1 MIKKILLIVFLFVL
15 VLEAQPKYSEIS
27 GMAGSFSRMGF
38 GSRGI
43 GMGNALSAVT
53 NGHLSTYYNPAL
65 AVFQIDNS
73 FQTSY
78 SFLSLDRT
86 LNFVNFTK
94 RFEMG
99 RNRTDTTKARSVAG
113 LSAGLINAGVGKI
126 ELRDGQGNKYDEV
139 STSENLIFIS
149 LANQFSSKLAIGLT
163 FRFYYFS
170 LVDELSASSLGFDIG
185 ALYTLSERI
194 KISFVLS
201 DINSKYKWDTG
212 ALYGANGKNTDNK
225 FPLSKR
231 IGISYNLPE
240 YRAVAAFEVE
250 NYNSTATFIRAGV
263 EYFVIEEL
271 ALRGGI
277 DKVNLSNSNFPMR
290 PSFGFSYFYKLSK
303 LVIGVDY
310 AFAIEPYS
318 THDQH
323 ILGIN
328 FKF

>member
-1 MIKKILLIVFLFVL
+1 MIKRILVIVFLFSL

-53 NGHLSTYYNPAL
+53 SGHLSTYYNPAL

-86 LNFVNFTK
+86 LNFVSFTK

-99 RNRTDTTKARSVAG
+99 RNRSDTAKTRSVAG
-113 LSAGLINAGVGKI
+113 LSAGLINAGVSKI

-139 STSENLIFIS
+139 STSENLIYVS

-185 ALYTLSERI
+185 ALYNFSDRI
-194 KISFVLS
+194 KISLVLS

-225 FPLSKR
+225 FPLSKK
-231 IGISYNLPE
+231 IGISYSLPE
-240 YRAVAAFEVE
+240 YNLVTALEVE
-250 NYNSTATFIRAGV
+250 NYNSTAT

-277 DKVNLSNSNFPMR
+277 DKMNISNGDFPMR
-290 PSFGFSYFYKLSK
+290 SSFGFSYFYKLSK

>member
-1 MIKKILLIVFLFVL
+1 MIKRFLVIVFLFTL

-53 NGHLSTYYNPAL
+53 TGHLSTYYNPAL
-65 AVFQIDNS
+65 AVFQVDNS

-99 RNRTDTTKARSVAG
+99 RNRTDTTKTRSVAG
-113 LSAGLINAGVGKI
+113 LSAGLINAGVSKI

-139 STSENLIFIS
+139 STSENLIYVS

-194 KISFVLS
+194 KISLVLS

-225 FPLSKR
+225 FPLSKK
-231 IGISYNLPE
+231 IGISYSLPE
-240 YRAVAAFEVE
+240 YKLVTALEIE
-250 NYNSTATFIRAGV
+250 NYNSTATFIRAGA
-263 EYFVIEEL
+263 EYFIIEEF

-277 DKVNLSNSNFPMR
+277 DKMNMSNGDFPMR

>member
-1 MIKKILLIVFLFVL
+1 MIKKIFAIVFLFAL

-38 GSRGI
+38 GARGI
-43 GMGNALSAVT
+43 GMGNALSAIT
-53 NGHLSTYYNPAL
+53 SGHLSSYYNPAL
-65 AVFQIDNS
+65 APFQIDNS
-73 FQTSY
+73 FQTAY

-86 LNFVNFTK
+86 LNFVSFTK
-94 RFEMG
+94 KFEMG
-99 RNRTDTTKARSVAG
+99 KSKGDSTKARSVAG
-113 LSAGLINAGVGKI
+113 LSAGLINAGVSKI

-139 STSENLIFIS
+139 STSENLIYVS
-149 LANQFSSKLAIGLT
+149 LANRFSSKLAIGLT
-163 FRFYYFS
+163 FRFYYFK
-170 LVDELSASSLGFDIG
+170 LVEDLTASSLGFDLG
-185 ALYTLSERI
+185 ALYSFTDRI
-194 KISFVLS
+194 NVSLVISDL
-201 DINSKYKWDTG
+201 NSKYKWDTG
-212 ALYGANGKNTDNK
+212 TIYGANGKNSDNK
-225 FPLSKR
+225 FPLSKK
-231 IGISYNLPE
+231 IGVSYNLPE
-240 YRAVAAFEVE
+240 YKLITALEIE
-250 NYNSTATFIRAGV
+250 NYNSTTTFIRAGA

-277 DKVNLSNSNFPMR
+277 DKFNMNNGDFPMR
-290 PSFGFSYFYKLSK
+290 PSFGFSYFYKLNK

>member
-1 MIKKILLIVFLFVL
+1 MIKRILVIVFLFSL

-53 NGHLSTYYNPAL
+53 SGHLSTYYNPAL

-86 LNFVNFTK
+86 LNFVSFTK

-99 RNRTDTTKARSVAG
+99 RNRSDTAKTRSVAG
-113 LSAGLINAGVGKI
+113 LSAGLINAGVSKI

-139 STSENLIFIS
+139 STSENLIYVS

-185 ALYTLSERI
+185 ALYNFSDRI
-194 KISFVLS
+194 KISLVLS
-201 DINSKYKWDTG
+201 DKWDTG

-225 FPLSKR
+225 FPLSKK
-231 IGISYNLPE
+231 IGISYSLPE
-240 YRAVAAFEVE
+240 YNLVTALEVE
-250 NYNSTATFIRAGV
+250 NYNSTATFIRAGA

-277 DKVNLSNSNFPMR
+277 DKMNISNGDFPMR
-290 PSFGFSYFYKLSK
+290 SSFGFSYFYKLSK

>member
-1 MIKKILLIVFLFVL
+1 MIKKIFAVIFLFAIIVS
-15 VLEAQPKYSEIS
+15 AQPKYSEIS

-38 GSRGI
+38 GARGI
-43 GMGNALSAVT
+43 GMGNALSAIT
-53 NGHLSTYYNPAL
+53 SGHLSSYYNPAL
-65 AVFQIDNS
+65 APFQIDNS

-86 LNFVNFTK
+86 LNFISFTK
-94 RFEMG
+94 KFEMG
-99 RNRTDTTKARSVAG
+99 KSRGDTSKSRSVAG
-113 LSAGLINAGVGKI
+113 LSAGIINAGVSNI

-139 STSENLIFIS
+139 STSENLIYVS
-149 LANQFSSKLAIGLT
+149 LANRFSSKLAIGLT
-163 FRFYYFS
+163 FRFYYFK
-170 LVDELSASSLGFDIG
+170 LIEDLSASSLGFDLG
-185 ALYTLSERI
+185 ALYSLTDRI
-194 KISFVLS
+194 NVSLVLS

-212 ALYGANGKNTDNK
+212 TLYGANGNNTDNK
-225 FPLSKR
+225 FPLSKK
-231 IGISYNLPE
+231 IGISYNMPE
-240 YRAVAAFEVE
+240 YKLVTALELE
-250 NYNSTATFIRAGV
+250 SYNSSTTFVRAGA
-263 EYFVIEEL
+263 EYFIIDEL

-277 DKVNLSNSNFPMR
+277 DKMNINNSDFPMR
-290 PSFGFSYFYKLSK
+290 PSFGFSYFYTINK